1 MAVRYNA
8 GMTVVPLK
16 DAKDRLDELLAASA
30 KGEEVVIAGE
40 DGSVFKL
47 VPTAIPPKKK
57 RGGLG
62 IAKEEIWMAEDFDA
76 IPEGFEDYL
85 P

>member
-1 MAVRYNA
+1 
-8 GMTVVPLK
+8 MTVVPAK

-30 KGEEVVIAGE
+30 KGEVVVIARE

-47 VPTAIPPKKK
+47 VPTETPPKKR

-76 IPEGFEDYL
+76 IPEGFEEYL